1 VTQLYEQQAAKHEG
15 ETETRIYKNYAL
27 FLAPDAD
34 RMDAAIDEARRLE
47 AIEALLDSPEQ
58 KADLSSEQIEEL
70 RERSDEA
77 QLMLGELVRNVYRH
91 LYYPDEDELTHLTI
105 SATESNGG
113 TTLVDA
119 VQTTLE
125 GKVIKRDAG
134 ARGVHHIKQKLWQ
147 QTQDSM
153 STEALVNQYAKKPG
167 LDYLFSTK
175 PIRET
180 VESLV
185 TDHGYAYWDG
195 ESGTVYWTGS
205 TDPYS
210 WPYPE
215 PLADS
220 PDVETSIR
228 DSDVQIGGAFHV
240 YLDID
245 ALVEDHL
252 DEIERPERT
261 IATCA
266 ECGTEVENPEGS
278 EPYYCEEHQSDT
290 TCSSCGKEVASEQL
304 LDERGRCQKCQP
316 DESWEAS
323 KKMMSASR
331 AFSEVRRDAES
342 KAGTDRTPLLE
353 EVTIQVGGDEPFQA
367 AKFVSQRP
375 GFKAREDAVT
385 VRMEYE
391 TRTDDGTYSAEFT
404 GSPSRFRDVIDQPG
418 SFGDDRETIQFRFQ
432 FDEPEPITDA
442 SDDLL
447 AALDN
452 DLDAGNIDVRV
463 EGRGPIRASSEVTV

>member
-1 VTQLYEQQAAKHEG
+1 
-15 ETETRIYKNYAL
+15 
-27 FLAPDAD
+27 
-34 RMDAAIDEARRLE
+34 
-47 AIEALLDSPEQ
+47 
-58 KADLSSEQIEEL
+58 
-70 RERSDEA
+70 
-77 QLMLGELVRNVYRH
+77 
-91 LYYPDEDELTHLTI
+91 
-105 SATESNGG
+105 
-113 TTLVDA
+113 
-119 VQTTLE
+119 
-125 GKVIKRDAG
+125 
-134 ARGVHHIKQKLWQ
+134 
-147 QTQDSM
+147 M

-290 TCSSCGKEVASEQL
+290 TCSSCGKEVA
-304 LDERGRCQKCQP
+304 
-316 DESWEAS
+316 AS
-323 KKMMSASR
+323 SCWTNAVDARSASPTSPGR
-331 AFSEVRRDAES
+331 QARR
-342 KAGTDRTPLLE
+342 
-353 EVTIQVGGDEPFQA
+353 
-367 AKFVSQRP
+367 
-375 GFKAREDAVT
+375 
-385 VRMEYE
+385 
-391 TRTDDGTYSAEFT
+391 
-404 GSPSRFRDVIDQPG
+404 
-418 SFGDDRETIQFRFQ
+418 
-432 FDEPEPITDA
+432 
-442 SDDLL
+442 
-447 AALDN
+447 
-452 DLDAGNIDVRV
+452 
-463 EGRGPIRASSEVTV
+463 